1 MTPWAPVSLALLF
14 DLRVRPLSWAERGVL
29 HHIHLIAAA
38 SPDGVTAAI
47 EKRTGEADA
56 SAWKRAL
63 GEDGATH
70 LGRLVEAG
78 WFTIC
83 PEGVRLAARSA
94 SDAPRAPVGPPP
106 KAPDATTADPAE
118 GARTT
123 PPEAGA
129 RLRKL
134 RYAFNHRLGEFAEI
148 DPATTWEMWSAS
160 ECGRDTITRRV
171 TNPPTTRERNASGT
185 FQGRSVDATE
195 RFGNVPGT
203 PRNAT
208 ERTTERPRN
217 GSRASE
223 NALDS
228 EKNREN
234 DRNARE
240 RSGNATERT
249 TERSGVPTT
258 KTTPSILS
266 GLQAAA
272 KGATLTGA
280 LAMEREANATLARIT
295 PPLSADEIEDMGAAL
310 ANPSAWWP
318 PGKKSA
324 PKHVTLRDL
333 AGWRG
338 DDGAHDWTPL
348 VALVAH
354 VRTEDDDG
362 YINRPD
368 PPRPPQIIKIMQGEE
383 IDRALLAA
391 ETTGPLASFLRNR
404 KRAPVQ
410 GG

>member
-83 PEGVRLAARSA
+83 PEGVRLAARPAPTAPPSRVEAPAEAPPRSAHGYPSA
-94 SDAPRAPVGPPP
+94 SKEKPSDGAEAKRARSDRALF
-106 KAPDATTADPAE
+106 KARDKGFWADIHPD
-118 GARTT
+118 
-123 PPEAGA
+123 
-129 RLRKL
+129 
-134 RYAFNHRLGEFAEI
+134 
-148 DPATTWEMWSAS
+148 TTWEAWIAS
-160 ECGRDTITRRV
+160 PDGVEFLASREAKFPGYARWVTPQGNAGNAPQVTRV
-171 TNPPTTRERNASGT
+171 TPQGNTPPL
-185 FQGRSVDATE
+185 
-195 RFGNVPGT
+195 PPHT
-203 PRNAT
+203 PLSS
-208 ERTTERPRN
+208 P
-217 GSRASE
+217 E
-223 NALDS
+223 NK
-228 EKNREN
+228 KNE
-234 DRNARE
+234 DGEGNARDA
-240 RSGNATERT
+240 GNAPRVTPQGNT
-249 TERSGVPTT
+249 PS
-258 KTTPSILS
+258 PSILS
-266 GLQAAA
+266 GLRAAA

-295 PPLSADEIEDMGAAL
+295 PPLSEYEIEDMGAAL
-310 ANPSAWWP
+310 ASPSAWWP

-383 IDRALLAA
+383 IDRALHEA

-404 KRAPVQ
+404 KRATVQ

>member
-38 SPDGVTAAI
+38 SPDGITAAI
-47 EKRTGEADA
+47 EKRAGEADA
-56 SAWKRAL
+56 AAWKRAL

-94 SDAPRAPVGPPP
+94 PTAPPSRVEAPAEAPPPTGKPSDAPAAERARNDRKKFARRLSPFAHVAAGVVWETWI
-106 KAPDATTADPAE
+106 ATAE
-118 GARTT
+118 GA
-123 PPEAGA
+123 
-129 RLRKL
+129 
-134 RYAFNHRLGEFAEI
+134 AFV
-148 DPATTWEMWSAS
+148 S
-160 ECGRDTITRRV
+160 ERESTFRGY
-171 TNPPTTRERNASGT
+171 RERAVPTAVPNAGT
-185 FQGRSVDATE
+185 APRY
-195 RFGNVPGT
+195 RPGT
-203 PRNAT
+203 APVPPQGTALPSHT
-208 ERTTERPRN
+208 LP
-217 GSRASE
+217 SE
-223 NALDS
+223 NA
-228 EKNREN
+228 ENKREEE
-234 DRNARE
+234 DVRGTA
-240 RSGNATERT
+240 
-249 TERSGVPTT
+249 VPPPGTGT
-258 KTTPSILS
+258 STAPVPPPSPSILS

-295 PPLSADEIEDMGAAL
+295 PPLSEYEIEDMGAAL
-310 ANPSAWWP
+310 ASPSAWWP

-383 IDRALLAA
+383 IDRALHEA

-404 KRAPVQ
+404 KRATVQ

>member
-1 MTPWAPVSLALLF
+1 MLLYAQVPLALLSNP
-14 DLRVRPLSWAERGVL
+14 RVRDLPPSAELTLFRLYLHAALCSTTRDTIPLPRGVAYAQAVRTL
-29 HHIHLIAAA
+29 VGEHVDRMDALVSAGLVVYEADTLRLTLTHSAPIGAPPSRVEAPAEAPPRSAHGYPSASKEKPSDGAEAKRARSDRALFKARDKGFWADIHPDTTWEAWIA
-38 SPDGVTAAI
+38 SPDGVEFLAS
-47 EKRTGEADA
+47 REAKFPGYA
-56 SAWKRAL
+56 RWVTPQGNAGNAPQVTRVTPSGNTPPLPPHTPLSSPENKKN
-63 GEDGATH
+63 EDGEGNA
-70 LGRLVEAG
+70 RDAG
-78 WFTIC
+78 N
-83 PEGVRLAARSA
+83 
-94 SDAPRAPVGPPP
+94 APRV
-106 KAPDATTADPAE
+106 
-118 GARTT
+118 T
-123 PPEAGA
+123 P
-129 RLRKL
+129 
-134 RYAFNHRLGEFAEI
+134 
-148 DPATTWEMWSAS
+148 
-160 ECGRDTITRRV
+160 
-171 TNPPTTRERNASGT
+171 
-185 FQGRSVDATE
+185 QG
-195 RFGNVPGT
+195 NT
-203 PRNAT
+203 P
-208 ERTTERPRN
+208 
-217 GSRASE
+217 S
-223 NALDS
+223 
-228 EKNREN
+228 
-234 DRNARE
+234 
-240 RSGNATERT
+240 
-249 TERSGVPTT
+249 
-258 KTTPSILS
+258 PSILS

-295 PPLSADEIEDMGAAL
+295 PPLSEYEIEDMGDAL

-383 IDRALLAA
+383 IDRALHEA